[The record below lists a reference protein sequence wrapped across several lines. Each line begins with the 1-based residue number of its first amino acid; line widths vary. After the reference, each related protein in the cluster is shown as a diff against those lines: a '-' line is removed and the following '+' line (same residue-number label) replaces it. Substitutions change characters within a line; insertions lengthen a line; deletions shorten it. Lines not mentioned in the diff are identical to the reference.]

1 MNWLCY
7 YLLSVPNASFCWNE
21 NKYQWAGH
29 QQKLEAA
36 LQHYRSIN
44 LASGKCS
51 LHQIHQ
57 AGQLWF
63 WIIRELLVPFI
74 TLQLSL
80 VKATTFVQEMSNF
93 LQCRVYLIECY
104 RKKIEKIKPW
114 TSIMNINYFFSHY
127 LKVPSRTSQMASPVP
142 TLHTGMSRK
151 RVIAQCCIS
160 KYLTSTRHLSH
171 P

>member
-1 MNWLCY
+1 MSRSSTEIGSC
-7 YLLSVPNASFCWNE
+7 FT
-21 NKYQWAGH
+21 
-29 QQKLEAA
+29 A
-36 LQHYRSIN
+36 LPQHKFSKWQMQPTSN
-44 LASGKCS
+44 TSGWTALILDKTD
-51 LHQIHQ
+51 
-57 AGQLWF
+57 
-63 WIIRELLVPFI
+63 LLVPFI

-114 TSIMNINYFFSHY
+114 TSIIFLSHY

-160 KYLTSTRHLSH
+160 KYLTSTTRHLSH